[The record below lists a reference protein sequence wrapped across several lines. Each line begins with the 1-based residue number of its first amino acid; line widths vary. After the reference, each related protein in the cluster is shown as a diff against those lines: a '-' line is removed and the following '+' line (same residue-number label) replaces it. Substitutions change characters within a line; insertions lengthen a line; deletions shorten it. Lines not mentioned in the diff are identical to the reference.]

1 MDLDDFD
8 PDGPGGDSLF
18 GLPHTA
24 DEAAVI
30 VVPVPWDAT
39 TSYRQGTAQAPANVL
54 EASGQL
60 DLFDLQTG
68 EAWREGIVMSPID
81 PRVQGWSEQASAAV
95 VTARASDG
103 KARDEAAAQADAYA
117 EQLTTWLHGQIGGL
131 LSAGKIPAVLGG
143 DHSVPLGAI
152 TAAAEAVPGLGILH
166 VDAHLDLRV
175 AYEGFTQSHAS
186 ILYNALQRAPSLG
199 NIAQVGIR
207 DIGSREWATV
217 EQEPRLHVFSD
228 PMLADELSAGT
239 PWNDLIERILAP
251 LPSTVWITLDIDG
264 LDPSLCPT
272 TGTPVPGGLSW
283 AQITTLLAAL
293 ARSGRRIVG
302 FDLVEVGPGDWD
314 AIVGAR
320 LLFKLATWAITTNR
334 QPAST

>member
-1 MDLDDFD
+1 MNLDDFD
-8 PDGPGGDSLF
+8 PDDPGGDSLF

-30 VVPVPWDAT
+30 VIPVPWDAT
-39 TSYRQGTAQAPANVL
+39 TSYRQGTASAPTNVL

-68 EAWREGIVMSPID
+68 EAWREGIVMD
-81 PRVQGWSEQASAAV
+81 PVDPQVQAWSEQASAAV
-95 VTARASDG
+95 AIARNSEG
-103 KARDEAAAQADAYA
+103 KARDAAAEEADACA
-117 EQLTTWLHGQIGGL
+117 EALATWLHARVKEL
-131 LSAGKIPAVLGG
+131 LAAGKTPAVLGG

-152 TAAAEAVPGLGILH
+152 TAAAAAVPGLGILH

-186 ILYNALQRAPSLG
+186 ILYNALQRAPGLG

-207 DIGSREWATV
+207 DIGRREWATV
-217 EQEPRLHVFSD
+217 EQEPRLHLFSD
-228 PMLADELSAGT
+228 PMLTDELSAGT
-239 PWNDLIERILAP
+239 AWDALVERILAP
-251 LPSTVWITLDIDG
+251 LPTDVWITLDIDG

-302 FDLVEVGPGDWD
+302 FDLVEVGPGPWD

-320 LLFKLATWAITTNR
+320 LLYKLATWAITTR
-334 QPAST
+334 SAPTT